1 MLIIWGMKL
10 LTCKLTCQQVPTP
23 APDTLISE
31 FKDEVC
37 RVTGIAAPL
46 QKLLVKVNN
55 ISFSSFVTYQ
65 YDSLY
70 ACVPH
75 IFIHVNTHMCLNVI
89 YTYLNIFICIRIYT
103 HAYNLTYQHAN
114 TQTRQLNM
122 FKCIISCVHTYVD
135 RYLSAM
141 HTRFWS
147 YKKHTHVPSENANH
161 TWVNFCMNA
170 HAHINVRGSSNV
182 TSRKCG

>member
-1 MLIIWGMKL
+1 M

-55 ISFSSFVTYQ
+55 ISFSSFVTHP

-135 RYLSAM
+135 RYLQPCTLVSEATKN
-141 HTRFWS
+141 TRT
-147 YKKHTHVPSENANH
+147 YQVKMQIIH
-161 TWVNFCMNA
+161 
-170 HAHINVRGSSNV
+170 G
-182 TSRKCG
+182 